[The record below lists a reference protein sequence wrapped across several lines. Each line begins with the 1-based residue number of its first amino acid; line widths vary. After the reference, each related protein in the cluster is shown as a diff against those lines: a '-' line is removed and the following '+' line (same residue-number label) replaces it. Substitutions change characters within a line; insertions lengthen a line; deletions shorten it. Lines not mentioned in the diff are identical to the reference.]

1 VSSRTEGRETDSWEK
16 QPGFHS
22 EITEGTERETPSSLL
37 SLRVLR
43 ELRVKSWNGFLP
55 SIAHHC
61 MSVSTQYLEYVLEQ
75 FASFTPVTSR
85 RMFGGVGL
93 YAEGLFF
100 ALIGDDTLYF
110 KVDDSNRA
118 DYLARRSQPFR
129 PFADDPTYSMNYF
142 QLPEDVLEDTS
153 ELREWTRKSL
163 AVAASASA
171 AKRHREGVVK
181 KRGPARRTKP
191 RPASKR

>member
-1 VSSRTEGRETDSWEK
+1 
-16 QPGFHS
+16 
-22 EITEGTERETPSSLL
+22 
-37 SLRVLR
+37 
-43 ELRVKSWNGFLP
+43 
-55 SIAHHC
+55 
-61 MSVSTQYLEYVLEQ
+61 MSVSAQYLEYVLEQ
-75 FASFTPVTSR
+75 FASFTSVTSR

-110 KVDDSNRA
+110 KVDDANRA

-142 QLPEDVLEDTS
+142 QLPEDVLEDTA

-171 AKRHREGVVK
+171 AKRHREGTAR

-191 RPASKR
+191 RPPSKC

>member
-1 VSSRTEGRETDSWEK
+1 
-16 QPGFHS
+16 
-22 EITEGTERETPSSLL
+22 
-37 SLRVLR
+37 
-43 ELRVKSWNGFLP
+43 
-55 SIAHHC
+55 
-61 MSVSTQYLEYVLEQ
+61 MSVSTQFLEYVLEQ

-118 DYLARRSQPFR
+118 DYLERRSQPFR

-142 QLPEDVLEDTS
+142 QLPEDVLEETS

-163 AVAASASA
+163 AIAASASA
-171 AKRHREGVVK
+171 AKRHREATVK
-181 KRGPARRTKP
+181 KRGPARRAKP
-191 RPASKR
+191 RAASKR

>member
-1 VSSRTEGRETDSWEK
+1 
-16 QPGFHS
+16 
-22 EITEGTERETPSSLL
+22 
-37 SLRVLR
+37 
-43 ELRVKSWNGFLP
+43 
-55 SIAHHC
+55 

-75 FASFTPVTSR
+75 FAAFTPVTSR

-118 DYLARRSQPFR
+118 DYVARRCQAFR
-129 PFADDPTYSMNYF
+129 PFAEDPTYSMNYF
-142 QLPEDVLEDTS
+142 QLPEDVLEDTG

-171 AKRHREGVVK
+171 AKRHRERTAK
-181 KRGPARRTKP
+181 KRGAARRTKP
-191 RPASKR
+191 RAASKR

>member
-1 VSSRTEGRETDSWEK
+1 
-16 QPGFHS
+16 
-22 EITEGTERETPSSLL
+22 
-37 SLRVLR
+37 
-43 ELRVKSWNGFLP
+43 
-55 SIAHHC
+55 

-181 KRGPARRTKP
+181 KRGPARRTKS
-191 RPASKR
+191 RPA